1 MTWYSCFRLRRHM
14 SAVILWSNLS
24 CILVTSNLLSL
35 YRSLQIKGA
44 QQNCICLFIQRIE
57 TDPISLCVGRN
68 HPIHLQTD
76 QHHSLI
82 TSECFTDW
90 KITRRRTIYF
100 PVLFQIGQSL
110 RLVLL
115 IEQRAAITVQ
125 GLIASYELQR
135 ISINQSKMNKRGNL
149 KVYQP
154 IKQARRA
161 LQSIKPPSLKEEQ
174 DIL

>member
-1 MTWYSCFRLRRHM
+1 MTWYSCIRLRRQT
-14 SAVILWSNLS
+14 SAVILRSHLS
-24 CILVTSNLLSL
+24 CILVTSNLLPL
-35 YRSLQIKGA
+35 YRSLQIKRA
-44 QQNCICLFIQRIE
+44 QQNSSYNRSIKRDL
-57 TDPISLCVGRN
+57 ISLCVRRN
-68 HPIHLQTD
+68 QPIHLQTD

-82 TSECFTDW
+82 ASECFTDW

-100 PVLFQIGQSL
+100 PLLFQIGQSL

-125 GLIASYELQR
+125 GLIACYKLQR

-161 LQSIKPPSLKEEQ
+161 LQLIKPPFQLRQ
-174 DIL
+174 NTI